1 MSEPLLK
8 IDLNQLRW
16 RCRRGMRE
24 LDLILSRFLEREYS
38 TLIEPEQHSFARLL
52 DSADPDLYNWLLAR
66 QAVPTEFAPWIERL
80 QAYRHP

>member
-24 LDLILSRFLEREYS
+24 LDLILNRFLEREYS
-38 TLIEPEQHSFARLL
+38 TLIEPEQLSFARLL
-52 DSADPDLYNWLLAR
+52 ETPDPDLYNWLLAR
-66 QAVPTEFAPWIERL
+66 QTVPAEFAPWIERL